1 LTVPLC
7 TGAEA
12 AGAAYLGAVVGF
24 SPPEG
29 DVLEVVVAVLV
40 LLDPLDPQPAAN
52 TSAEQAITT
61 TGRPLLIGTI
71 LSRRT
76 LRPA

>member
-1 LTVPLC
+1 
-7 TGAEA
+7 
-12 AGAAYLGAVVGF
+12 LGVVFAF
-24 SPPEG
+24 SPPDDG
-29 DVLEVVVAVLV
+29 VLVEVVGVIELE
-40 LLDPLDPQPAAN
+40 LELDDPQPTAN
-52 TSAEQAITT
+52 RSAEQPITT